1 MRISILC
8 SPPTSPSFSTSTVI
22 RGSSTAWPTAAKT
35 RIFMCAATKRK
46 AISTLRWNWPSTT
59 RPIDSA
65 SRSTPLIAYRSS
77 RRSAGTPRRSSATGR
92 SLAGP
97 TPTNM
102 ASTARRLPD
111 GGGRVPRLD
120 GAPGGRNSRAPA
132 TWRCSQS
139 GRKGCQFV
147 VKTPVRGDRQNSCHP
162 RNGLS
167 FSALERDAMNDTLP
181 VVYVA
186 RHGETAWSLSGQH
199 TGRTDLPLTSNG
211 ERNARR
217 LGERLK
223 GMTFQKVF
231 TSPLQRASRTC
242 QLAGFGP
249 VAESDPDLV
258 EWDYG
263 RYEGLRSAEI
273 LAERPDWQLFR
284 DGCPGGESPTQIGE
298 RADRVVARVRAV
310 NANVLLFS
318 SGHFIRV
325 LAARWLALGPG
336 SAGRYF
342 LLSTASLSALGYEH
356 NLAHPVIRLWNDDHH
371 VIG

>member
-1 MRISILC
+1 
-8 SPPTSPSFSTSTVI
+8 
-22 RGSSTAWPTAAKT
+22 
-35 RIFMCAATKRK
+35 
-46 AISTLRWNWPSTT
+46 
-59 RPIDSA
+59 
-65 SRSTPLIAYRSS
+65 
-77 RRSAGTPRRSSATGR
+77 
-92 SLAGP
+92 
-97 TPTNM
+97 
-102 ASTARRLPD
+102 
-111 GGGRVPRLD
+111 
-120 GAPGGRNSRAPA
+120 
-132 TWRCSQS
+132 
-139 GRKGCQFV
+139 
-147 VKTPVRGDRQNSCHP
+147 
-162 RNGLS
+162 
-167 FSALERDAMNDTLP
+167 MNDGLP

-199 TGRTDLPLTSNG
+199 TGRTDLPLTPNG

-223 GMTFQKVF
+223 GLTFLRVF

-242 QLAGFGP
+242 ELAGFGS
-249 VAESDPDLV
+249 VAERDPDLV

-273 LAERPDWQLFR
+273 LAECPEWQLFR
-284 DGCPGGESPTQIGE
+284 DGCPGGESPSQIGE
-298 RADRVVARVRAV
+298 RADRVVERVRAV

-356 NLAHPVIRLWNDDHH
+356 NHSHPVIRLWNDDHH
-371 VIG
+371 VIE